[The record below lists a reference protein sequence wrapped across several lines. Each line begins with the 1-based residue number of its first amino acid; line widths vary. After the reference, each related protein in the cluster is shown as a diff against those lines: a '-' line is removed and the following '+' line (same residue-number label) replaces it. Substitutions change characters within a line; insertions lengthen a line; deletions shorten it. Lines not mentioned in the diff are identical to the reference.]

1 MYLMGLNCALKIVK
15 IVIFKMYFNAIKT
28 GKRNSDQTHIYSMS
42 LCPAPPPPTS
52 TYTHQWFLFL
62 CRSRTPAPR
71 GALQTSLP
79 FLLGL
84 SLLPAPSHSSPA
96 SLTPSSSSMLDTSPP
111 LCSALAVPQ
120 PGMFSPDSH
129 RALPATS
136 KAHANPTSSESC
148 SNDPMEPC
156 PSTHPEL
163 PACFILLYF
172 FFFSSYQFQTY
183 WIMYSSYISLTDPFH
198 RNWI

>member
-42 LCPAPPPPTS
+42 LCPAPPNIHLHSPMVPVSVQTQNPC
-52 TYTHQWFLFL
+52 T
-62 CRSRTPAPR
+62 PR
-71 GALQTSLP
+71 GPTDQ
-79 FLLGL
+79 
-84 SLLPAPSHSSPA
+84 SPA

-111 LCSALAVPQ
+111 LCSTLAVPQ
-120 PGMFSPDSH
+120 PGMFSPDSR

-156 PSTHPEL
+156 PSTHSEL

-172 FFFSSYQFQTY
+172 FFFWSSYQFQTY